1 MREKSKRTA
10 KFATKTVVYCALMT
24 ALVTVATVTLGFR
37 TGDFFFN
44 CGDAVIFVT
53 AALLGPLPAAVA
65 GGLGS
70 FFADL
75 AVYPATMFFTLVIK
89 ALEGLT
95 CGLLMYVFRKISA
108 GRVLSALCGAAAMTA
123 SGALMMTGYYIC
135 NSFFYGTPA
144 SALVALPA
152 DAVQA
157 AASVVLASVVLYA
170 LGLVRLR
177 DRLGF
182 VKPSVPPA
190 PEYVR
195 MTSGGKD
202 VADRGNNP
210 ADD

>member
-75 AVYPATMFFTLVIK
+75 AVYPATMFFTLIIK
-89 ALEGLT
+89 GLEGLV
-95 CGLLMYVFRKISA
+95 CGLLMCLFRKISVS
-108 GRVLSALCGAAAMTA
+108 RVLSALCGAAAMTV

-157 AASVVLASVVLYA
+157 AASVALAAAVLYG
-170 LGLVRLR
+170 LGLIKLR

-182 VKPSVPPA
+182 IKLSVPPA

>member
-1 MREKSKRTA
+1 M
-10 KFATKTVVYCALMT
+10 TV
-24 ALVTVATVTLGFR
+24 
-37 TGDFFFN
+37 
-44 CGDAVIFVT
+44 
-53 AALLGPLPAAVA
+53 
-65 GGLGS
+65 
-70 FFADL
+70 
-75 AVYPATMFFTLVIK
+75 
-89 ALEGLT
+89 
-95 CGLLMYVFRKISA
+95 
-108 GRVLSALCGAAAMTA
+108 
-123 SGALMMTGYYIC
+123 SGALMMTGYYVC
-135 NSFFYGTPA
+135 NCFFYGTPV
-144 SALVALPA
+144 SALAALPA